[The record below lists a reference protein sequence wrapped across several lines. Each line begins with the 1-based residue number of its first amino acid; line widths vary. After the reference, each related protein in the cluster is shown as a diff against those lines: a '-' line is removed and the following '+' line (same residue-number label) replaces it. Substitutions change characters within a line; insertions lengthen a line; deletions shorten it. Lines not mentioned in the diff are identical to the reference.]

1 VLDALAVLADPGEPL
16 AAATAVT
23 ALQRRLGVALTGEA
37 TPELLTDAQAAAQ
50 AVHAEAH
57 ARAALVAEEAAALY
71 EQIAAD
77 REAEIATSRARHP
90 TRPTSL
96 TEEEVASSLLA
107 AARSALTAANHWHRA
122 AAAQRA
128 AERGA
133 QSEERRAP
141 AVEAASAS
149 SASTREAKEV
159 AGEGAGSSST
169 RGAKE
174 VAGSGEGAG
183 SASTRGT
190 KEAAGSASTREAKEV
205 AGSAE
210 GASSAST
217 REAKEV
223 AGSADATSPAG
234 ADEPGGRVL
243 AWQVRAAQAT
253 ARARRAA
260 EAAGPWFRSAIDGH
274 LAAGD
279 RLQGSRAL
287 EGALKAA
294 ALVAE
299 ATAVS
304 GACP

>member
-1 VLDALAVLADPGEPL
+1 MLEALAVLADPGEPL

-23 ALQRRLGVALTGEA
+23 ALQRRLGVAVTDEA
-37 TPELLTDAQAAAQ
+37 TPELLADAQAAAL

-57 ARAALVAEEAAALY
+57 ARAALAAEEAATLY

-77 REAEIATSRARHP
+77 REAEVAASRARHP

-107 AARSALTAANHWHRA
+107 AARSALTAADHWRRA
-122 AAAQRA
+122 AAAGVQA
-128 AERGA
+128 GRGA
-133 QSEERRAP
+133 ATEVERSAH
-141 AVEAASAS
+141 ATEAAGATS
-149 SASTREAKEV
+149 SSMRGTKGAAGSVVE
-159 AGEGAGSSST
+159 AGEGASSSSK

-174 VAGSGEGAG
+174 TAGVGDAEAG
-183 SASTRGT
+183 
-190 KEAAGSASTREAKEV
+190 
-205 AGSAE
+205 
-210 GASSAST
+210 
-217 REAKEV
+217 
-223 AGSADATSPAG
+223 ATSPG
-234 ADEPGGRVL
+234 EADEPDDRAL

-260 EAAGPWFRSAIDGH
+260 EAAGPWFRSAVDGH

-287 EGALKAA
+287 EGAIKAA

-299 ATAVS
+299 ATAVES
-304 GACP
+304 VWF